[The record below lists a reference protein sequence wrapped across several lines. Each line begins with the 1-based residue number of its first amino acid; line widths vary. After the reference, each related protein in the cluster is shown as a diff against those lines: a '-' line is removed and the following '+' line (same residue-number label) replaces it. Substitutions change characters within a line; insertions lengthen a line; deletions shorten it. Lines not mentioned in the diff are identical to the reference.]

1 MDIHLIRKKMQ
12 PISIIVQQC
21 IYDVYNLN
29 FFSPKF
35 YMKKGSPLRYVH
47 VQLCQNKNPPE
58 TYPQKYIPR
67 FTPRKTAATRPL
79 PIERALKT
87 DILTVSA
94 ACQQYIISSIPIHK
108 VRKGTNFFFAELKF
122 VVVHS
127 IKYAR

>member
-1 MDIHLIRKKMQ
+1 MDIHLIRQKMQ
-12 PISIIVQQC
+12 PISIIVQQY

-35 YMKKGSPLRYVH
+35 YMKKSPLRLTYAKTKIH
-47 VQLCQNKNPPE
+47 LK
-58 TYPQKYIPR
+58 YPQKYLPR
-67 FTPRKTAATRPL
+67 FTHRKTAATRPL